1 MKLLRANKNKP
12 TFCPSKVGPGSR
24 TSVGNS
30 RRSLG
35 AAAGVVLAASGGS
48 PNVYLYIYNYIY
60 RYIISGWW
68 LQIFF
73 YFHPYL
79 GK

>member
-48 PNVYLYIYNYIY
+48 PNVYLYI
-60 RYIISGWW
+60 
-68 LQIFF
+68 
-73 YFHPYL
+73 
-79 GK
+79 